1 MAVSKQDRTYAR
13 TATDLERKYNF
24 GKSFGEVYG
33 LLDEARRKVEEA
45 EEAVK
50 KLDTKLDQDEIFNRL
65 TNNGEEQG
73 LYKGEDGCIYINASY
88 IMSGVIKGIKIV
100 GEEGTIGGLTMS
112 KNTLTTTY
120 RKDYSFAPADATEIA
135 TVRQNWSNYTDAEKA
150 EYLEKYDLNM
160 NGRIDAGDATA
171 LMKMVNGTIPS
182 YTEGVITID
191 ATNPVEAIK
200 IEVTG
205 GYRAGEVVKLG
216 LGGVVADS
224 ISGKTVTG
232 DTFCCGTKSGYT
244 GNIPSGSTLIVEGGI
259 ITGVS

>member
-1 MAVSKQDRTYAR
+1 MATSKQDMTYAR
-13 TATDLERKYNF
+13 TASDIERKYNF
-24 GKSFGEVYG
+24 GKSFGEVFG
-33 LLDEARRKVEEA
+33 LLGEAKRIAEEA
-45 EEAVK
+45 ENAVNN
-50 KLDTKLDQDEIFNRL
+50 LDTDLDQEGIFNRL
-65 TNNGEEQG
+65 TNNGQEQG
-73 LYKGEDGCIYINASY
+73 IYRGKDGHIYINASY
-88 IMSGVIKGIKIV
+88 ILSGVIKGIRII

-120 RKDYSFAPADATEIA
+120 RKEYSFAPTDMTEI
-135 TVRQNWSNYTDAEKA
+135 TTIRQNWSTYTDEQKA
-150 EYLEKYDLNM
+150 EYLAKYDLNM

-171 LMKMVNGTIPS
+171 LLQMVNGTIPS
-182 YTEGVITID
+182 YTEGVIAID

-216 LGGVVADS
+216 LGGVVADN
-224 ISGKTVTG
+224 ISGRTVTG